1 MKYIKRHAEEA
12 VKRMSKLNPAI
23 IVTGPRQVGKT
34 TLLKNLYKDI
44 KFLSFDDI
52 RIMQYA
58 SENPKQ
64 FFNTNPPP
72 VLLDEVQYVPEIF
85 RYIKMLADEK
95 QTAGMF
101 FMTGS
106 QTFQLM
112 KNATESLAGR
122 VAIIELLG
130 LSLREITNND
140 FVKPF
145 VPSANYLS
153 EAKKHIKQISHDE
166 IWQIIHKG
174 SMPKLYTADYKQ
186 DDWAQFYTDYVR
198 TYIEKD
204 VRALLNIGN
213 ERAFMLFL
221 RLLAANTGQ
230 MINFSKIA
238 AEIGKEVNTVKS
250 WVSILQNS
258 GIIYILEPYFSNIN
272 KRIIKTPKIYFL
284 DTGLCAYLTGWYTA
298 QQLEFG
304 AMSGSIFETFIIS
317 EIIKSYRNVGANIQM
332 KFSYYRD
339 KDQKEIDLI
348 IEENGTLYPIEIK
361 KTANPNLS
369 DIANFKVL
377 LNETNKKL
385 GDGCLIYQGDEIVF
399 LKDTVRAIPVTFL

>member
-1 MKYIKRHAEEA
+1 MIYIKRHAEEA
-12 VKRMSKLNPAI
+12 ISRMAKMNPAV

-34 TLLKNLYKDI
+34 TILKNLYKDT

-58 SENPKQ
+58 TESPKQ

-85 RYIKMLADEK
+85 RYIKILADEK
-95 QTAGMF
+95 QNAGMF

-112 KNATESLAGR
+112 KNVTESLAGR
-122 VAIIELLG
+122 VGILELLG
-130 LSLREITNND
+130 LSLREILNKN
-140 FVKPF
+140 FIKPF
-145 VPSANYLS
+145 MPTADYLS
-153 EAKKHIKQISHDE
+153 EAEEHKKAISYDE
-166 IWQIIHKG
+166 VWKIIHKG
-174 SMPKLYTADYKQ
+174 SMPKLYTANFDEIN
-186 DDWAQFYTDYVR
+186 WTQFYTDYMR

-204 VRALLNIGN
+204 VRTLLNIGN
-213 ERAFMLFL
+213 ERAFMQFM
-221 RLLAANTGQ
+221 RLLAANTAQ
-230 MINFSKIA
+230 TINFSKIA
-238 AEIGKEVNTVKS
+238 SEIGKEVNTVKS

-298 QQLEFG
+298 EQLQFG
-304 AMSGSIFETFIIS
+304 AMSGSFFETFVVS
-317 EIIKSYRNVGANIQM
+317 EIIKSYRNVGINTHM
-332 KFSYYRD
+332 RLSFYRD

-361 KTANPNLS
+361 KTTNPNINDVS
-369 DIANFKVL
+369 NFKVL
-377 LNETNKKL
+377 LNETNKKI
-385 GDGCLIYQGDEIVF
+385 GNGGLIYSGEEIMF
-399 LKDTVRAIPVTFL
+399 LEDNLRAIPLTLL